1 MENKQIQNTS
11 DTKLSDLDEFLKV
24 AYTGDDPVVI
34 RKNLKQKMLELIK
47 KEPNHDTN
55 EEMAQTLS
63 IVEFD
68 KGVLLSLTV
77 PDTYR
82 TFSIQFMRD
91 LQKEYK
97 CITESEKSLSES
109 VVVNFVRTLYIQRKI
124 TDYLRI
130 GSVTEIGVKYLSV
143 LSKELDRANRHY
155 LTALQALKA
164 IKQPNFE
171 VNVKTQTAVIGQNQ
185 VIQSNN
191 K

>member
-164 IKQPNFE
+164 IKQPNFK

>member
-11 DTKLSDLDEFLKV
+11 DRKLSDLDEFLKV